1 MKKVFLVLI
10 SLILT
15 VSSMVALS
23 ACGDTSV
30 GVKIPSYKVEE
41 MMLSEAEIRLW
52 DDDAEIRTDNTIQ
65 EDKKITTYVNDGSFL
80 NYCGLGFYIDSSKVA
95 GEEIICMEIDITSET
110 DVEGYLYIHG
120 GGAGTFVDFYDKYE
134 YELKAGEKKTF
145 SIEFKETL
153 VVKKSSQ
160 DQMFLLTFRTD
171 LNEGGSSWKEW
182 TKVKYNISR
191 IEIGVAGE

>member
-41 MMLSEAEIRLW
+41 MMLSEAEISLW
-52 DDDAEIRTDNTIQ
+52 DDNAEIRTDNTIQ
-65 EDKKITTYVNDGSFL
+65 EDTKISTYVNGDSFF
-80 NYCGLGFYIDSSKVA
+80 NYCYLAFYIDSSKMA
-95 GEEIICMEIDITSET
+95 GEELICMEIDITSEV
-110 DVEGYLYIHG
+110 DVEGYFYIS
-120 GGAGTFVDFYDKYE
+120 GAGTDYYDKYE
-134 YELKAGEKKTF
+134 YELKAGEKKTY
-145 SIEFKETL
+145 SIEFKETY

-160 DQMFLLTFRTD
+160 DQMFGITFRTD
-171 LNEGGSSWKEW
+171 LNEGGPSWKEW
-182 TKVKYNISR
+182 TKVKYNVSR
-191 IEIGVAGE
+191 IEIGVAE